1 MDDLLS
7 PQNIFGSPNDQP
19 QQNPYAGSQPYTGAQ
34 LGPNGPTTTPDPS
47 AYAYGDPRFYTNLRA
62 NLNNQGPA
70 VQQQPIPPGSGADVF
85 SSPSPFATGYYVRVQ
100 NRSDR
105 TVRVAKGYITPRGAM
120 AFEAPCSVD
129 ETALLHYDQAVAG
142 CKYPLLIELPSKA
155 LYLRG
160 LVMPSA
166 PTPIVTYL
174 PFESELRDSNTP
186 TAQVNGFT
194 LYADSAVELR
204 FLAQYVAGMMTAP
217 QQPPQQQQQPQQQQR
232 KQMRGMVDPDNL
244 DPQQQQPQQT
254 QTQPQA
260 QQPAASSPFASA
272 LLLIGGVIAAR
283 YLQELE

>member
-1 MDDLLS
+1 LDDLLS

-47 AYAYGDPRFYTNLRA
+47 AYAYGDPRFYTDLRA

-70 VQQQPIPPGSGADVF
+70 VRQQPIPPGSGAGVF
-85 SSPSPFATGYYVRVQ
+85 QAPSPFATGYYVRVQ

-105 TVRVAKGYITPRGAM
+105 SVRVAQGYITPQGAL
-120 AFEAPCSVD
+120 AFQAPCSVD
-129 ETALLHYDQAVAG
+129 ETRLLHYDQAVAG
-142 CKYPLLIELPSKA
+142 CKYPLLVELPSKA

-166 PTPIVTYL
+166 PTQITTYL

-194 LYADSAVELR
+194 LYADSPVELR
-204 FLAQYVAGMMTAP
+204 FLAQYVAGTMSGSV
-217 QQPPQQQQQPQQQQR
+217 QQQSQP
-232 KQMRGMVDPDNL
+232 
-244 DPQQQQPQQT
+244 QPQQT
-254 QTQPQA
+254 QTQPQQPQP
-260 QQPAASSPFASA
+260 QQTQTQQPQQQTQQQAPAASSPFASA
-272 LLLIGGVIAAR
+272 LMLIGGVIAAR

>member
-1 MDDLLS
+1 LDDLLS

-47 AYAYGDPRFYTNLRA
+47 AYAYGDPRFYTDLRA

-70 VQQQPIPPGSGADVF
+70 VRQQPIPPGSGAGVF
-85 SSPSPFATGYYVRVQ
+85 QAPSPFATGYYVRVQ

-105 TVRVAKGYITPRGAM
+105 SVRVAQGYITPQGAL
-120 AFEAPCSVD
+120 AFQAPCSVD
-129 ETALLHYDQAVAG
+129 ETRLLHYDQAVAG
-142 CKYPLLIELPSKA
+142 CKYPLLVELPSKA

-166 PTPIVTYL
+166 PTQITTYL

-194 LYADSAVELR
+194 LYADSPVELR
-204 FLAQYVAGMMTAP
+204 FLAQYVAGTMSGSV
-217 QQPPQQQQQPQQQQR
+217 QQPPQQQQQQPQQQQ
-232 KQMRGMVDPDNL
+232 
-244 DPQQQQPQQT
+244 QQPQQPQPQPQP
-254 QTQPQA
+254 QTQQQTQQQA
-260 QQPAASSPFASA
+260 PAASSPFASA
-272 LLLIGGVIAAR
+272 LMLIGGVIAAR

>member
-1 MDDLLS
+1 LDDLLS

-47 AYAYGDPRFYTNLRA
+47 AYAYGDPRFYTDLRA

-70 VQQQPIPPGSGADVF
+70 VRQQPIPPGSGAGVF
-85 SSPSPFATGYYVRVQ
+85 SAPSPFATGYYVRVQ

-105 TVRVAKGYITPRGAM
+105 AVRVAQGYITPQGAL
-120 AFEAPCSVD
+120 AFQAPCSVD
-129 ETALLHYDQAVAG
+129 ETRLLHYDQAVAG
-142 CKYPLLIELPSKA
+142 CKYPLLVELPSKA

-166 PTPIVTYL
+166 PTQITTYL

-194 LYADSAVELR
+194 LYADSPVELR
-204 FLAQYVAGMMTAP
+204 FLAQYVAGTMSGSV
-217 QQPPQQQQQPQQQQR
+217 QQQSQP
-232 KQMRGMVDPDNL
+232 
-244 DPQQQQPQQT
+244 QPQQT
-254 QTQPQA
+254 QTQPQQPQP
-260 QQPAASSPFASA
+260 QQTQTQQPQQQTQQQAPAASSPFASA
-272 LLLIGGVIAAR
+272 LMLIGGVIAAR

>member
-47 AYAYGDPRFYTNLRA
+47 AYAYGDPRFYTDLRA

-70 VQQQPIPPGSGADVF
+70 VRQQPIPPGSGAGVF
-85 SSPSPFATGYYVRVQ
+85 QAPSPFATGYYVRVQ

-105 TVRVAKGYITPRGAM
+105 AVRVAQGYITPQGAL
-120 AFEAPCSVD
+120 AFQAPCSVD
-129 ETALLHYDQAVAG
+129 ETRLLHYDQAVAG
-142 CKYPLLIELPSKA
+142 CKYPLLVELPSKA

-166 PTPIVTYL
+166 PTQITTYL

-194 LYADSAVELR
+194 LYADSPVELR
-204 FLAQYVAGMMTAP
+204 FLAQYVAGMLTGSAP
-217 QQPPQQQQQPQQQQR
+217 QPQQMRGSVQPEVPQQPQQ
-232 KQMRGMVDPDNL
+232 PH
-244 DPQQQQPQQT
+244 QPQQT
-254 QTQPQA
+254 QTQPQPQPQT
-260 QQPAASSPFASA
+260 QQAPAASSPFASA
-272 LLLIGGVIAAR
+272 LMLIGGVIAAR